1 MFNGILHKLFGSLP
15 ANDNDTRKEYEKVA
29 SGEKVTQHAKHH
41 WDEEVDDPFPAS
53 DPIAKY

>member
-41 WDEEVDDPFPAS
+41 WDEE
-53 DPIAKY
+53 